1 MTTRLFILCIISSL
15 FILNN
20 LQAQEEKER
29 DLGEIV
35 YTDNKLET
43 SIQKTGKVIYK
54 ITAEDIRFKSGQSV
68 AQIINGLPGINI
80 DGVFGTPGTNLE
92 YSIRGGRNRHTLIL
106 INGLP
111 INDPSLISSD
121 YDLRLLNAN
130 QVESIEVLKGGAAA
144 LYGTNA
150 AAGVISIQLKKAQ
163 NEETSINLKQSVGSF
178 STLESY
184 ADFSG
189 KSGNLSYFL
198 SGQFGRSNG
207 ISAAKSNDPA
217 VTFGNDG
224 YEQKGLRTQFNYT
237 FSDDLKI
244 GAQIAF
250 DDLEADFDGGAFAD
264 AENTFGIQQWSAGL
278 NPKWN
283 YGKGDLEL
291 KLNYNT
297 VERSF
302 ASAFPSEHQGDNWQ
316 ADLVHTFQWSDRT
329 QFITGLQYQK
339 FQFDSEGEQPEQRN
353 IDPYVHIASDLT
365 KALTLNAGV
374 RINNNS
380 EYGNNFLYNINPSYL
395 LNIGEEYNVKFFGSY
410 STAFVAPSLFQL
422 FAGFFG
428 NPDLEAEETR
438 SFEMGSSLYLS
449 DRFTLNV
456 AYFDRVEENAI
467 DFVSQFDNN
476 GNFLGGAYA
485 NVAGEREISGIEADV
500 QWKITDV
507 WQVSGHFADYTFGN
521 PDQFFRI
528 PDQKWGL
535 GAQANLSTGT
545 TIHVTY
551 DRFGNRRA
559 AIFSDPFLV
568 ELEGYNMVQLNL
580 SQSLKK
586 GKWQIAGTLEN
597 VLDED
602 FVGVYGF
609 NTRPINF
616 KLSVSLKL

>member
-1 MTTRLFILCIISSL
+1 MITRLLITSTILNFFILSNSY
-15 FILNN
+15 
-20 LQAQEEKER
+20 AQDEKVT
-29 DLGEIV
+29 DLGEVVI
-35 YTDNKLET
+35 TDNKLET
-43 SIQKTGKVIYK
+43 TIEKTGKVIYK
-54 ITAEDIRFKSGQSV
+54 ITSDDIRFQSGQSV

-80 DGVFGTPGTNLE
+80 EGVFGTPGTNLE
-92 YSIRGGRNRHTLIL
+92 YSIRGGRNRHTLVL

-150 AAGVISIQLKKAQ
+150 ATGVISIQLKKAQ

-189 KSGNLSYFL
+189 KNGKLSYFL

-224 YEQKGLRTQFNYT
+224 FEQKGVRTQLNYD
-237 FSDDLKI
+237 FSDDLSI

-264 AENTFGIQQWSAGL
+264 ANNKFDIQQLSFGL
-278 NPKWN
+278 NPKWQHN
-283 YGKGDLEL
+283 RGSLEL
-291 KLNYNT
+291 KLNYNKMDRAF
-297 VERSF
+297 ESD
-302 ASAFPSEHQGDNWQ
+302 FPSQHMGENLQ
-316 ADLVHTFQWSDRT
+316 ADVIHNFILGDKT
-329 QFITGLQYQK
+329 QLITGLQYQD
-339 FQFDSEGEQPEQRN
+339 FTFDNEGEQPQQRN
-353 IDPYVHIASDLT
+353 IDPYVHVAADLT
-365 KALTLNAGV
+365 KHFTLNAGV
-374 RINNNS
+374 RLNNNS
-380 EYGNNFLYNINPSYL
+380 EYGNNFLYNLNPSYS
-395 LNIGEEYNVKFFGSY
+395 LNLSENNKVKFFGSY
-410 STAFVAPSLFQL
+410 STAFVAPSLYQL

-438 SFEMGSSLYLS
+438 SFEIGSSLYLS
-449 DRFTLNV
+449 NRFKINI

-500 QWKITDV
+500 EWELSDV
-507 WQVSGHFADYTFGN
+507 WQLSGHFADYTFGN

-535 GAQANLSTGT
+535 GLQANLSKGT
-545 TIHVTY
+545 SFNITY

-568 ELEGYNMVQLNL
+568 ELEGYNMVQFNV
-580 SQSLKK
+580 SQYLMQ
-586 GKWQIAGTLEN
+586 GKWQIAGTVEN
-597 VLDED
+597 VLNED

-616 KLSVSLKL
+616 KLSVALKL